1 MNEEGTVLEQ
11 LQELAEVAN
20 NKLSYYQQNITTA
33 GTEPTNQPNT
43 LWVDNTGLTSAKYP
57 SLIST
62 GYSSAVQPNED
73 RIYKPNTKPEFMC
86 SMCLL
91 MHPYTSL
98 QVLEVISQERYQN
111 TPSIQRSIFVC
122 SEACMNVYITRHPL

>member
-1 MNEEGTVLEQ
+1 MSDTLTIDNQYIPT
-11 LQELAEVAN
+11 
-20 NKLSYYQQNITTA
+20 ITTG
-33 GTEPTNQPNT
+33 GTEQPNT
-43 LWVDNTGLTSAKYP
+43 LWVDNTGLTSTKYP

-62 GYSSAVQPNED
+62 GYATPTRDPNED

>member
-1 MNEEGTVLEQ
+1 MNDTLTVD
-11 LQELAEVAN
+11 N
-20 NKLSYYQQNITTA
+20 SYIPTVTTA
-33 GTEPTNQPNT
+33 GIEPEPTIWT
-43 LWVDNTGLTSAKYP
+43 DNTGTPLQSYKYP
-57 SLIST
+57 TLST
-62 GYSSAVQPNED
+62 GYSSAIQPNEE
-73 RIYKPNTKPEFMC
+73 RIYKSNTKPEFMC

-122 SEACMNVYITRHPL
+122 SEQCMT